1 MDSGILSHCSTWVNE
16 VLKKPKLRNLHHNQN
31 EQVLQWNE
39 SRVSLTCGIYVEKKD
54 MKIRGQVVMVGEGKK
69 KNYNMI
75 KHIWK
80 CQNETL

>member
-1 MDSGILSHCSTWVNE
+1 M
-16 VLKKPKLRNLHHNQN
+16 
-31 EQVLQWNE
+31 LQWNE